1 LNISVFNKEKEK
13 WILLK
18 TLPHLMN
25 NLKKSLQD
33 AGNAVKLKCVLNIL
47 FVVLVL
53 IFIPVLN
60 AELLLIKLHNLICG
74 GN

>member
-13 WILLK
+13 WILLR
-18 TLPHLMN
+18 TPHHLMN

-33 AGNAVKLKCVLNIL
+33 VGNVVKLKCVLNIL
-47 FVVLVL
+47 FAVLAL

-60 AELLLIKLHNLICG
+60 AELLLIKLHNLIC
-74 GN
+74 